1 MSKTPEKKR
10 TKSELAQR
18 SNTPLKEKAFN
29 DERLLKAEIVEIK
42 EELELL
48 NPHIFDGVDETKK
61 GELLQTFSQMTLS
74 VTERHHSGPLP
85 SAEALIQYNSVI
97 PNGADRIM
105 IMAEKQQDHR
115 MGLENKA
122 VTSQLNQSKAG
133 QIFGFILCLLALSA
147 STYLGFTGHEAI
159 GSIIGSTTIIA
170 MASIFVLGKLSNSK
184 SDKNSEDKEKKE

>member
-10 TKSELAQR
+10 TKLELAQK
-18 SNTPLKEKAFN
+18 SGTPLQEKALN
-29 DERLLKAEIVEIK
+29 NERLRKSEIVEIK

-85 SAEALIQYNSVI
+85 PAETLIQYNSVI

-115 MGLENKA
+115 MALENKA
-122 VTSQLNQSKAG
+122 ITSQLGQSRAG

-170 MASIFVLGKLSNSK
+170 MASIFVLGKRSNSK
-184 SDKNSEDKEKKE
+184 SGNENEDKEKEE